1 MPPHHKDPTKPPG
14 VSTPNPPLYKRSIKD
29 WDVTDQ
35 PREKLRDH
43 GPRALSVPELIAI
56 LIGSGSAKQS
66 AVELARDIYTD
77 AEHNLY
83 ELAQFDLHRLQQF
96 VGVGEAKSITIAA
109 AMELGRRYRD
119 TAPVARPQITQSR
132 DAYRELY
139 PAVADLAHEE
149 FWLLYLNR
157 QNKVLRC
164 RRVSEGGMS
173 GALVDLKRVFRAALI
188 ENAAAIIACHNHPSG
203 NLQPSQADRTL
214 TDRMVE
220 VGKLLD
226 LPLLDH
232 LIIAGDRY
240 VSFKDEGW
248 M

>member
-1 MPPHHKDPTKPPG
+1 MSAHSTNPEDRPQ
-14 VSTPNPPLYKRSIKD
+14 VSVPNPPAYKRSIKD

-43 GPRALSVPELIAI
+43 GARTLSVPELIAI

-77 AEHNLY
+77 ASQNLY

-96 VGVGEAKSITIAA
+96 KGVGEAKSITIAA

-119 TAPVARPQITQSR
+119 TAPMVRPQVTGSH

-139 PAVADLAHEE
+139 PAVANLPHEE

-157 QNKVLRC
+157 QHKVLRC
-164 RRVSEGGMS
+164 RKVSEGGMS
-173 GALVDLKRVFRAALI
+173 GALVDLKRIFRQALI
-188 ENAAAIIACHNHPSG
+188 ENAASIIACHNHPSG
-203 NLQPSQADRTL
+203 NLQPSSADRSL
-214 TDRMVE
+214 TNRMVE

-226 LPLLDH
+226 LPVLDH
-232 LIIAGDRY
+232 LIIAGNSY